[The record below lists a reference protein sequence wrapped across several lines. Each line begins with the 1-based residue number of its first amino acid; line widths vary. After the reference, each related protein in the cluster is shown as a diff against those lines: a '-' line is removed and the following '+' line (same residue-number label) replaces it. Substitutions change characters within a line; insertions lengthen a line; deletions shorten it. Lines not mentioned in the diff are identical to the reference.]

1 MSKTR
6 FLFQASLALCA
17 LQLAL
22 LPATLAQTPETQI
35 PTFTAAPN
43 TTSPT
48 EGLAPTESL
57 AASALPTSE
66 PLAPPLTPPSADSYR
81 AEWARKSVQI
91 LQEQGI
97 QLPSVVDYR
106 QLMPRDSFLLLL
118 ARITAMPQGSLQAY
132 VNTLPPP
139 PDPAHINRGEAI
151 QLVVQAFGLGNSL
164 QQFAQM
170 DSKFSDISREHPA
183 YAAIVMAEN
192 TRLIN
197 GYPDRTIRPDE
208 VLSWGEALIM
218 IETVYSWRKAL
229 PTEAPEWV
237 RMYQRR
243 QNIWYQLA
251 DGFRLMLTLVYAA
264 LAIFFLVRTLRK
276 SRRERS
282 NPFRSLSGLLVI
294 VTALLAIMWV
304 NDILFNY
311 QLIPREVYQIGAML
325 SIFAGLALLKTST
338 HMDEK
343 ASEPKPQAV
352 IDRALVD
359 GINREKGELFITD
372 QLTNTRS
379 MVLVNPETKIY
390 QREGGKQGKAFF
402 SEIQA
407 GDIIS
412 VDGSR
417 HLDSSIV
424 EAGKMMILEQQQA
437 QAKEQTQ
444 AINYQQQETQQK
456 QANRLHIKPPKSHK
470 KHKKHG

>member
-6 FLFQASLALCA
+6 FFFQASLALCA
-17 LQLAL
+17 LQLTL

-35 PTFTAAPN
+35 PTATVAPPLPP
-43 TTSPT
+43 SEGLVPT
-48 EGLAPTESL
+48 ENL
-57 AASALPTSE
+57 AASAPSDSLT
-66 PLAPPLTPPSADSYR
+66 PPLTPPPVDSYR

-118 ARITAMPQGSLQAY
+118 ARITAMPQNSLQAY

-164 QQFAQM
+164 PQFAQM
-170 DSKFSDISREHPA
+170 DSKFSDISRAHPA

-276 SRRERS
+276 SRKERS

-294 VTALLAIMWV
+294 VTALLAVMWV

-311 QLIPREVYQIGAML
+311 QLIPREIYQIGAML

-343 ASEPKPQAV
+343 SSEPKPQVV

-372 QLTNTRS
+372 TLTHSRS

-390 QREGGKQGKAFF
+390 QREGSKQNKAFF

-424 EAGKMMILEQQQA
+424 EAGKMLIIQQQQA
-437 QAKEQTQ
+437 QVTEQAQT
-444 AINYQQQETQQK
+444 INYQQQETQQK